1 MVKSE
6 TPTEEG
12 STLPV
17 TSVRKHRSTTIAVKQ
32 TTGSGRGFRSQITG
46 SDFVS
51 DTDITRND
59 AAHMIHTPSAPLPK
73 VYHSSSDEDD
83 VTEPTVDTPST
94 DITDTPT
101 DDVIKTQSKQKRRYL
116 LFLGNISMDATQ
128 EDIQTHFKKKGV
140 VFKEL
145 RLLTYKDTG
154 KSRGCAFAEFENDR
168 LMKNALKFHR
178 SKLKG
183 KAINIEVTCG
193 GGGKGADR
201 RAKIEHKNRKQR
213 VARAKKI

>member
-1 MVKSE
+1 MKSE
-6 TPTEEG
+6 TSTEEA

-17 TSVRKHRSTTIAVKQ
+17 TSLRKPKSIAAVKQ
-32 TTGSGRGFRSQITG
+32 TTGSGRGFRSQITI
-46 SDFVS
+46 SDI
-51 DTDITRND
+51 DIIAEND
-59 AAHMIHTPSAPLPK
+59 AHMTHTPSAQRPAS
-73 VYHSSSDEDD
+73 YYNSSSDEDD
-83 VTEPTVDTPST
+83 DVTEETPSSS
-94 DITDTPT
+94 ITDTPT
-101 DDVIKTQSKQKRRYL
+101 DDVATQTQGKQKRRYL
-116 LFLGNISMDATQ
+116 LFLGNISIEATQ
-128 EDIQTHFKKKGV
+128 EDIHTHFKKKGV

-201 RAKIEHKNRKQR
+201 RAKIEHKNKRQR
-213 VARAKKI
+213 IAKAKKI